1 MEQFRTAKKYIL
13 FKKLGGCEKCT
24 AVQNEPGQW

>member
-1 MEQFRTAKKYIL
+1 MEQFTAKKYIL
-13 FKKLGGCEKCT
+13 LKKLGGCEKCT